1 MIFLPRM
8 SGMNTDF
15 LPQRHGD
22 HEILLL
28 LIRELIY
35 EDIQHKICGI
45 FTPLPSPLT
54 KGGNLKV
61 SP

>member
-1 MIFLPRM
+1 
-8 SGMNTDF
+8 MNTDF

-35 EDIQHKICGI
+35 EDIQHNICGI